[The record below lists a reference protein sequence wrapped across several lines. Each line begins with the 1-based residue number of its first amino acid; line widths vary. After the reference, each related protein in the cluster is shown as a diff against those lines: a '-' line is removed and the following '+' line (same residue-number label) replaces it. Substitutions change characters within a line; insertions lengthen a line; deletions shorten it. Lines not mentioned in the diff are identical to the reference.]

1 MSVDKNWP
9 VQDAK
14 AHFSEFL
21 REAEK
26 EPQIITYRGQ
36 PKFEVRLLPE
46 AAKKAAVSND
56 GLPRWWL
63 NAPTAPDFKL
73 PPRRREKPRKVF

>member
-1 MSVDKNWP
+1 MDRSWA

-21 REAEK
+21 REAER
-26 EPQIITYRGQ
+26 EPQIITFRGQ

-46 AAKKAAVSND
+46 AAKKASGSPVD
-56 GLPRWWL
+56 ELPRWWL
-63 NAPTAPDFKL
+63 SAPNIPEFKL
-73 PPRRREKPRKVF
+73 PPRKREKPRKVF

>member
-1 MSVDKNWP
+1 VDRSWP

-14 AHFSEFL
+14 ARFSEVL

-26 EPQIITYRGQ
+26 APQIITFRGQ

-46 AAKKAAVSND
+46 VARKVASAEG

-63 NAPTAPDFKL
+63 SAPTVPEFKL
-73 PPRRREKPRKVF
+73 PPRKREKPRKVF